1 MSDTPAP
8 TPTPEDDFDPH
19 RFAVEP
25 KKKTDKKF
33 LSIVST
39 LGFVG
44 LVIAGSI
51 WFGKMQLMS
60 FFEDLKKDRESA
72 PAQETMKP
80 EKATARTA
88 FELPKFEVQ
97 EESNN
102 SATVSK
108 DTGDL
113 AAGRPVAA
121 QPENVE
127 QAIPVI
133 NDRKGASSTRGDVP
147 AIGKNTDPGEGT
159 QGAKAEIAMMLESV
173 PASKKKQDHRDVKQ
187 SERSPLPVQDT
198 SGISAAPVD
207 VDRPRTVEAMAAE
220 KAEKS
225 AISATAQSTSANVG
239 DRSRVILR
247 GSYIECVLESQLV
260 SNIPGITA
268 CIVPTNV
275 YSDNGKRMLIKKG
288 SKLVGEYSATVKL
301 GDSRFGVM
309 WQRIK
314 TPEGVVIDVDS
325 GAADNLGTMGL
336 SGVFDSHWAERL
348 GTAFMFSIIADGIS
362 TQIEPRATG
371 TTGTTGTTTV
381 QPSATVDTAQA
392 FAKAQI
398 QAAMAISPTFFKNRG
413 DRVSV
418 FVNRDL
424 WFR

>member
-72 PAQETMKP
+72 PAEEAIKP
-80 EKATARTA
+80 EKPTARAT

-102 SATVSK
+102 SATDSK
-108 DTGDL
+108 DTGDS
-113 AAGRPVAA
+113 APGRSVAA
-121 QPENVE
+121 PPKNLE

-133 NDRKGASSTRGDVP
+133 NDRESASSTRTDVP
-147 AIGKNTDPGEGT
+147 AIGKNTGPGGGT
-159 QGAKAEIAMMLESV
+159 QEAKAAIPMMLESV
-173 PASKKKQDHRDVKQ
+173 PAPEKKRVHSGVKQ
-187 SERSPLPVQDT
+187 SELGPMPVQDT
-198 SGISAAPVD
+198 PDISVVPVN
-207 VDRPRTVEAMAAE
+207 RPRTVEAMAAE

-275 YSDNGKRMLIKKG
+275 YSDDGKRMLIKKG

-325 GAADNLGTMGL
+325 AAADNLGTMGL

-362 TQIEPRATG
+362 TQVEPRATG
-371 TTGTTGTTTV
+371 TSTTGTTTV
-381 QPSATVDTAQA
+381 QPSATVETAQT
-392 FAKAQI
+392 FAKSQI
-398 QAAMAISPTFFKNRG
+398 AAAMAIAPTFFKNRG